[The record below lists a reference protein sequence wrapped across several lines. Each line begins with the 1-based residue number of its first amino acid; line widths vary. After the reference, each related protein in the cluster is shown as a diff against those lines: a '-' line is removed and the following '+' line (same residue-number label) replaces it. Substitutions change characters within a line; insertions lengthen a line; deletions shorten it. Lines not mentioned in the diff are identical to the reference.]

1 VARYLA
7 ATLENS
13 RQSRRQFFRRLRKLQ
28 ARPGGGIA
36 ALPGYLAA
44 SGPGG
49 GYISAGGGGGYGSA
63 MTSDMGSDGWPG
75 VAALK
80 QKGADGIRHMYER
93 FGRLPALAP
102 DGVAPALHAYLR
114 AQDGAV

>member
-7 ATLENS
+7 TTLENS
-13 RQSRRQFFRRLRKLQ
+13 RQSRRHFFRRLRKLQ

-36 ALPGYLAA
+36 ALPGYLSAG
-44 SGPGG
+44 GPGG
-49 GYISAGGGGGYGSA
+49 GYISAGGGGYGSA

-93 FGRLPALAP
+93 FARLPALAP
-102 DGVAPALHAYLR
+102 DGAAPALHAYLR